1 MIKIVKRQEEANC
14 ITHSG
19 TMHADEVFATAFLEN
34 LLKDIKVFRTT
45 NVDFDL
51 VRSNTLVYDVGRREF
66 DHHQLDALKRD
77 NGITYCSF
85 GLLWKAFGKKYLKQE
100 GFSNVDSL
108 WEYIDKDFVEGID
121 ADDNG
126 VFPKIDAIYKVKT
139 LSSVIKLFNPSF
151 DSEEEESTQFL
162 KAVRVA
168 KEIFNE
174 EVLFANG
181 KVIAN
186 KKVNDILDNIS
197 SNSKYLILDEF
208 IPYEEALL
216 NRTDMNNLLFVAFP
230 SNRGGYA
237 IKTIPKS
244 LEDKTARC
252 EFPEEWGGLSEKELE
267 SASGI
272 DGMIFCHTGR
282 FITSCKNLDT
292 VLKVF
297 NKLCN

>member
-1 MIKIVKRQEEANC
+1 MIKIVKRQEDANC

-34 LLKDIKVFRTT
+34 LLKDIKVFRTA

-186 KKVNDILDNIS
+186 KKVNMPSLAYKMGMSVMDLYKLLLEPNDDISYYLNI
-197 SNSKYLILDEF
+197 I
-208 IPYEEALL
+208 
-216 NRTDMNNLLFVAFP
+216 
-230 SNRGGYA
+230 
-237 IKTIPKS
+237 
-244 LEDKTARC
+244 
-252 EFPEEWGGLSEKELE
+252 
-267 SASGI
+267 
-272 DGMIFCHTGR
+272 
-282 FITSCKNLDT
+282 
-292 VLKVF
+292 
-297 NKLCN
+297 